1 MLDINLEMN
10 VGGIL
15 EQYFLA
21 NGAFTGHQGLVVGT
35 GNDSAQYYNWLLDQ
49 PSLNTFLCLF
59 SAQDNVISY
68 FVVDYICILI

>member
-35 GNDSAQYYNWLLDQ
+35 GKDSAQYYN
-49 PSLNTFLCLF
+49 
-59 SAQDNVISY
+59 
-68 FVVDYICILI
+68 